1 MSLVLPGSIGV
12 FAIIVLFFLLKW
24 RWPQAGRPIAMI
36 LGILSIAAYAP
47 YAITHWPGSDI
58 VTMVIVLYAATAFVL
73 GLIFPPRKAK
83 DGKMTFY
90 WGPTYVIIF
99 LSVVVLLDSI
109 FVTLASSGLS
119 ENAAK
124 ELLPKPDEG
133 TEVTSFFPGT
143 VSRDYQ
149 KDLKMFN
156 QFNDALDEQIQRG
169 WKVHKG
175 WVEPPVADKPTLFRV
190 SIADKEGKPITGA
203 TVQVHFM
210 RPADKRKDFRTTLP
224 ESGAGVYQEPLTMS
238 NPGLW
243 EVVIHIEK
251 GDANFELDGQTNV
264 NLSN

>member
-1 MSLVLPGSIGV
+1 MNLVLPASVGILS
-12 FAIIVLFFLLKW
+12 IIVLFFLLKW
-24 RWPQAGRPIAMI
+24 RWKQAGRPIAMI

-47 YAITHWPGSDI
+47 YAITHWPGADV
-58 VTMVIVLYAATAFVL
+58 VTMIIVLYVATAFIL
-73 GLIFPPRKAK
+73 GFIFPPRKDK
-83 DGKMTFY
+83 DGKMAFH

-119 ENAAK
+119 EHAAK

-133 TEVTSFFPGT
+133 TQVTSFFPGT

-149 KDLKMFN
+149 KNLE
-156 QFNDALDEQIQRG
+156 QFNKYDAALDQQIQRG

-175 WVEPPVADKPTLFRV
+175 WVDSPIAHKPALFRISV
-190 SIADKEGKPITGA
+190 SDKQGNPISGA

-210 RPADKRKDFRTTLP
+210 RPADKRKDFLTDLP
-224 ESGAGVYQEPLTMS
+224 ESKPGVYQEALTMS

-243 EVVIHIEK
+243 EVVIRIKK
-251 GDANFELDGQTNV
+251 GEAQFQLDGQTYV
-264 NLSN
+264 NLSK